1 MSELPGMTY
10 QEGKELSQLLIA
22 EAVSKGTYIF
32 TAVQNKR
39 KDYKISRKLVARSF
53 EVVSNSMPILFYRPT
68 GTVRRKETKNGR
80 GGIPSKSVV
89 QGTGEDGITPGSHGP
104 RKVR

>member
-10 QEGKELSQLLIA
+10 QESKVLTEVLIA

-32 TAVQNKR
+32 TAVQNER
-39 KDYKISRKLVARSF
+39 KDYKISKRRVARSY
-53 EVVSNSMPILFYRPT
+53 EVILDQLLVNHLVGIVPT
-68 GTVRRKETKNGR
+68 KETKNGR
-80 GGIPSKSVV
+80 GSIPPKPVV
-89 QGTGEDGITPGSHGP
+89 QRARENGGTPGSNGP